1 MLAHDDTGNRYKEP
15 NFGFVFD
22 FGLCLECQPVTNS
35 ILVKYTP
42 TPLKKRKKKKSKTKQ
57 NKTKQSNTKHLTPPP
72 KKKNQFKPICL
83 IFF

>member
-1 MLAHDDTGNRYKEP
+1 MMTLATVIKKP

-42 TPLKKRKKKKSKTKQ
+42 TPLKKEKKRKAKQ

-72 KKKNQFKPICL
+72 QKKKSI
-83 IFF
+83 